1 MSTLPFLRKK
11 HSGNASLSV
20 EYRKPDAEGEG
31 HHDKEDNDDEGLH
44 ACAQDI
50 IECVSSGDKVGL
62 AKALRAAFEILDS
75 QPHEE
80 GEHTNEPESEESEE

>member
-11 HSGNASLSV
+11 HSGNASLSI

-31 HHDKEDNDDEGLH
+31 HHDKEPNDDNGLH
-44 ACAQDI
+44 ACAEDI
-50 IECVSSGDKVGL
+50 IRCVNEGDKAGL
-62 AKALRAAFEILDS
+62 AKALKAAFEICDS

-80 GEHTNEPESEESEE
+80 GQHTNEPEEESEE